1 MSEYSTPPPPPEGSG
16 SGQFPSMGSMGS
28 MPEYQPQQG
37 QPVSRPASIAMAV
50 KLMYVGAGLSLVSA
64 ISILFLRDTFRTA
77 VEKAASTRTP
87 PMTSAQI
94 DTAVNVGIG
103 AAVASGLLGAG
114 LWIWMAYA
122 NGNGRKWAR
131 IVATVFFGLSVLST
145 LSSVAQHGP
154 AVSLAL
160 SVVTL
165 LLGAYIIFLLYRPE
179 SSDYYTA
186 RSAPRG

>member
-28 MPEYQPQQG
+28 MPEYQAV
-37 QPVSRPASIAMAV
+37 QPSEPVLRPASIAMAV
-50 KLMYVGAGLSLVSA
+50 KLMYVGAVLSLISA
-64 ISILFLRDTFRTA
+64 VSILFLRDTFRTA
-77 VEKAASTRTP
+77 VEKAASTSNP
-87 PMTSAQI
+87 PMTGTQI
-94 DTAVNVGIG
+94 DAAVNVGIG
-103 AAVASGLLGAG
+103 AAVVSGLLGAG

-122 NGNGRKWAR
+122 NGKGRKWAR
-131 IVATVFFGLSVLST
+131 IVATVFFALSVLSA

-179 SSDYYTA
+179 SSQYYA
-186 RSAPRG
+186 A